1 MTCRVENGQ
10 TFKQDFNTENRLA
23 VVSLMSGDCA
33 SGTALATW
41 TFTYDGDGNRVK
53 QVYDDGTGP
62 LTSLYFM
69 GGAYE
74 VTVESGAVMKYYAIA
89 GQTVAM
95 DDGTGMQYL
104 LTDHL
109 GSVVSVLDDNGT
121 VLSQQR
127 YLPFGA
133 VRTDVGAVTQT
144 DFGYT
149 FQRNLPDL
157 GLMDY
162 HARFYDSGLKR
173 WTQPDS
179 IVSNSLSPQALIDIP
194 TCQTTLSTILIQ
206 LGIIFLMMIQQLC
219 RIAVIYINPHIS
231 IVQAMPKLLSVY
243 LWQ

>member
-1 MTCRVENGQ
+1 MTCRLENGQ

-33 SGTALATW
+33 SGTVLATW
-41 TFTYDGDGNRVK
+41 TFTYDGDSNRAK
-53 QVYDDGTGP
+53 QVYYDGTST

-74 VTVESGAVMKYYAIA
+74 VSVESGAVRKYYAIA

-95 DDGTGMQYL
+95 DDGSGMQYL

-109 GSVVSVLDDNGT
+109 GSVVSVLDENGA

-127 YLPFGA
+127 YLPFGT
-133 VRTDVGAVTQT
+133 VRTDVGTVTQT

-149 FQRNLPDL
+149 FQRNLPAL

-162 HARFYDSGLKR
+162 HARFYDPVSTVGL
-173 WTQPDS
+173 
-179 IVSNSLSPQALIDIP
+179 
-194 TCQTTLSTILIQ
+194 
-206 LGIIFLMMIQQLC
+206 G
-219 RIAVIYINPHIS
+219 RIR
-231 IVQAMPKLLSVY
+231 
-243 LWQ
+243 